1 MRIGRTIID
10 TDNMTADELTTIIHE
25 LREIRSR
32 KLKAETLMNGIKELI
47 AEARSEGFEFVD
59 KDFGNC
65 IRADELELWD
75 VKKE

>member
-10 TDNMTADELTTIIHE
+10 TDNMTADELTIIIHE

-32 KLKAETLMNGIKELI
+32 KLKAEGLKDRMTELLADAI
-47 AEARSEGFEFVD
+47 SEGFEFID

-65 IRADELELWD
+65 IRADELDLWD

>member
-10 TDNMTADELTTIIHE
+10 TDNMTADELTIIIHE

-32 KLKAETLMNGIKELI
+32 KLKAEELKDRMTELLADAI
-47 AEARSEGFEFVD
+47 SEGFEFID

-65 IRADELELWD
+65 IRADELDLWD

>member
-1 MRIGRTIID
+1 MRIGRTFID
-10 TDNMTADELTTIIHE
+10 TNDMTADELTTIIHE

-32 KLKAETLMNGIKELI
+32 KLKAEELKDRMTELLADAI
-47 AEARSEGFEFVD
+47 SEGFEFID

-65 IRADELELWD
+65 IRADELDLWD